1 MVVLREET
9 TMDWLNRFRA
19 PVDAEIGRRGRYA
32 EPADPAD
39 ETVINGAPF
48 DPQNA
53 SRSGQESLAAPRDGD
68 REVTEEIRR
77 RQISAV
83 VRYVAAVRAR

>member
-1 MVVLREET
+1 
-9 TMDWLNRFRA
+9 MDWMNRFRA
-19 PVDAEIGRRGRYA
+19 PVDAEIGRHGPYA
-32 EPADPAD
+32 APADPAD
-39 ETVINGAPF
+39 ETVINGVPF

-53 SRSGQESLAAPRDGD
+53 SRSGREILAAKRDGD
-68 REVTEEIRR
+68 REAEEIKR

>member
-1 MVVLREET
+1 
-9 TMDWLNRFRA
+9 MDWMNRFRA
-19 PVDAEIGRRGRYA
+19 PVDVEIGRHGRYA
-32 EPADPAD
+32 PSADPAD

-48 DPQNA
+48 VPQSA
-53 SRSGQESLAAPRDGD
+53 SRGGQESLAAPRGGD
-68 REVTEEIRR
+68 SEAEEIKR